1 MEVKAGASAPPAAAR
16 PAAALPHPVCV
27 AALGSEASDPRF
39 TRSELLVV
47 DEALGCRFPPGASRL
62 YIRTVLLDFLVTL
75 RAQDSS
81 LRVERDRVL
90 QLLDGLIASS
100 STSPAACSSREA
112 AGVAARPRPGKQVA
126 ALP

>member
-1 MEVKAGASAPPAAAR
+1 MEVKAGASAPTAVAR

-47 DEALGCRFPPGASRL
+47 DEALGCRFLPGATRN
-62 YIRTVLLDFLVTL
+62 IRTVLLDFLVTL

-90 QLLDGLIASS
+90 QLIDGLIAAS
-100 STSPAACSSREA
+100 STSSAT
-112 AGVAARPRPGKQVA
+112 
-126 ALP
+126 